1 MKEGVKEVL
10 EDVNLVLANL
20 GVAVRG
26 IAAVAILAGI
36 LVLGGSIAADHR
48 RRVYDAVVLKV
59 VGATRQRIFVAFL
72 AEAGILGLLASALAG
87 LLGTVVAW
95 AVVEKVMKMRW
106 DFAVEPVLL
115 TLILALVITM
125 LLGFAGT
132 WRALAQKVAPLLRN
146 D

>member
-1 MKEGVKEVL
+1 M
-10 EDVNLVLANL
+10 
-20 GVAVRG
+20 
-26 IAAVAILAGI
+26 
-36 LVLGGSIAADHR
+36 
-48 RRVYDAVVLKV
+48 
-59 VGATRQRIFVAFL
+59 
-72 AEAGILGLLASALAG
+72 GLLAAALAG

-95 AVVEKVMKMRW
+95 AIVEKVMKMRW

-132 WRALAQKVAPLLRN
+132 WRALAQKAAPLLRN